1 MTGENEKTKPI
12 PIRLTDE
19 THRRLKVAA
28 VLDSSTMG
36 SFIQK
41 LLDQYEA
48 QQERNSIVS
57 KSE

>member
-1 MTGENEKTKPI
+1 MTDGNEKTRPI

-28 VLDSSTMG
+28 VLDSTTMG

-41 LLDQYEA
+41 LLDRYEA
-48 QQERNSIVS
+48 QQEGNFTVS
-57 KSE
+57 RIE